1 MVVPGVFLVPI
12 TPSNLPLVMLHAFC
26 SLPMIQIE
34 MFGDKLGDY
43 CTVPR
48 MIKFRFLLFIIHIQL
63 ERLIRELMKDNL
75 WENALI
81 FY

>member
-34 MFGDKLGDY
+34 MIGDKLGDY

-48 MIKFRFLLFIIHIQL
+48 MIKFRFLL
-63 ERLIRELMKDNL
+63 
-75 WENALI
+75 
-81 FY
+81 